1 VRLWTLQLAI
11 IAALLV
17 GAFSVSLLGT
27 PKRIREMCRA
37 ELHKDKVS
45 GEVCRDFSTGYGG

>member
-1 VRLWTLQLAI
+1 MRLWTLQLAI
-11 IAALLV
+11 IAALVL

-37 ELHKDKVS
+37 ELHKDAVS
-45 GEVCRDFSTGYGG
+45 SQVCRDFSAG

>member
-37 ELHKDKVS
+37 EAHKDAVS
-45 GEVCRDFSTGYGG
+45 SPICRDFNAV